1 MHTLHPYSIFH
12 LGDRALTIDFGN
24 VIDRGVHQKVMRLYE
39 HLAALKLPF
48 IIDLVP
54 AYSSLAVYYDVH
66 ALKLQAPAATAFDTI
81 SDQINAMA
89 IDLETATRKSSL
101 VEIPVCYALPFSMD
115 SEVVRRQ
122 HDITHTEIIRMHTER
137 TYHVYMLGFIPGF
150 AYMGEVTERLE
161 IPRKETP
168 RLKVPAGSVGIAGK
182 QTGIY
187 PLESPGGWQIIGRTP
202 MPLFDKDKE
211 NPVRLSPGDEV
222 KFYSIT
228 EDEFAHYQGRPV

>member
-24 VIDRGVHQKVMRLYE
+24 VIDRAVHQKVMRLYE
-39 HLAALKLPF
+39 HLASQKLPF
-48 IIDLVP
+48 ITDMVP

-66 ALKLQAPAATAFDTI
+66 ALKLVQPGATAFDTI
-81 SDQINAMA
+81 SDRINAMA
-89 IDLETATRKSSL
+89 IDLETAPRTSSV

-122 HDITHTEIIRMHTER
+122 HDITHTEIIRLHTER
-137 TYHVYMLGFIPGF
+137 TYYVYMLGFIPGF
-150 AYMGEVTERLE
+150 AYMGELTEQLQM
-161 IPRKETP
+161 PRKETP
-168 RLKVPAGSVGIAGK
+168 RLKVPAGSVGIVGK

-202 MPLFDKDKE
+202 LKLFDKEKE
-211 NPVRLSPGDEV
+211 NPVLLSPGDTV

-228 EDEFAHYQGRPV
+228 EDEFAHYQSRPV